1 MRYTEGH
8 KDETHQRILDVAGTL
23 FRKKGITAVGLAT
36 IMKEAGLTNGAF
48 YAHFKSKEVLVKEVL
63 GDILDKRDDQIL
75 AAIKNG
81 ASLEHLILEYLSPFH
96 RDHID
101 SGCPASAL
109 ITELVH
115 HSKATRNLFTE
126 KTERMF
132 QRISEQLKG
141 ERTRGKN
148 ISLSVY
154 SLMVGAI
161 QLSRAVTDKSLSDQ
175 ILKAASETA
184 ISLISVK
191 LN

>member
-8 KDETHQRILDVAGTL
+8 KDETHQRILDVAGKL
-23 FRKKGITAVGLAT
+23 FRKNGITAVGLAT

-48 YAHFKSKEVLVKEVL
+48 YAHFKSKEVLVKQVL
-63 GDILDKRDDQIL
+63 ADILDKRDNQIL
-75 AAIKNG
+75 EALKNG
-81 ASLEHLILEYLSPFH
+81 ASLEQLILDYLSPFH

-109 ITELVH
+109 ITELIH
-115 HSKATRNLFTE
+115 HSKATRTLFTE
-126 KTERMF
+126 KAERMF
-132 QRISEQLKG
+132 ERISGQLQV
-141 ERTRGKN
+141 ENSRRSN

-161 QLSRAVTDKSLSDQ
+161 QLSRAVTNKGLSDK

-184 ISLISVK
+184 ISLISAE
-191 LN
+191 